1 MRDLSKR
8 HALELQARLQKA
20 GIDLALITDE
30 DAITYLAGFWG
41 YFGIEFGRPS
51 FVLLPAEGPA
61 SLITPLIE
69 LDMARAMTWI
79 EDIRPWQDGGDN
91 QWDTVLLDAIGNDRS
106 LKLGI
111 DAQKLHPP
119 VLKLLEEAFPS
130 MELVD
135 VSPELTDMRMIKSR
149 EEIEIMRK
157 AGQIALAMADA
168 AKGAIGEGVPE
179 YEAALAVN
187 TAGTRKAAEFLSEES
202 LDAFVSPVVHTLQVM
217 QSGPN
222 TTMAHMRASMRRF
235 KRGDPVYF
243 CFCSMARFMEYK
255 LGFDRNFFIGE
266 VSDEH
271 ARIYE
276 TTLAA
281 QSAVFD
287 QIKPGAV
294 AEDIHNTA
302 SEVYLSAGFSPGY
315 RTGRAIGISNLEAPE
330 FKIGDRTVLREGMTM
345 TADGG
350 ITISGELG
358 IRLSDSVVVTAS
370 GNESLTPYTREL
382 VVV

>member
-1 MRDLSKR
+1 MRELAR
-8 HALELQARLQKA
+8 IHATELQSRLRKA
-20 GIDLALITDE
+20 GIDLALIMDE
-30 DAITYLAGFWG
+30 DSITYLAGFWG

-51 FVLLPAEGPA
+51 FVLLPADG
-61 SLITPLIE
+61 TPLLVTPSIE

-79 EDIRPWQDGGDN
+79 DDIRPWQDGGDN
-91 QWDTVLLDAIGNDRS
+91 QWDAVLADALGSDRAI
-106 LKLGI
+106 KLGI
-111 DAQKLHPP
+111 DAQKIHPP
-119 VLKLLEEAFPS
+119 VQTFLKETFPS
-130 MELVD
+130 VSMVD
-135 VSPELTDMRMIKSR
+135 ISPELTDMRMIKSR
-149 EEIEIMRK
+149 EEIDIMRK
-157 AGQIALAMADA
+157 AGQIALSMAEA

-187 TAGTRKAAEFLSEES
+187 AAGTRKAAEFLTEAG
-202 LDAFVSPVVHTLQVM
+202 LDAFVSPVIHTLQVM
-217 QSGPN
+217 QSGQN
-222 TTMAHMRASMRRF
+222 TTMAHMRASMRRL

-266 VSDEH
+266 VKDEH

-276 TTLAA
+276 IALAA
-281 QSAVFD
+281 QSAVLGE
-287 QIKPGAV
+287 IKPGAV

-315 RTGRAIGISNLEAPE
+315 RTGRAIGISNLEVPE
-330 FKIGDRTVLREGMTM
+330 FKIGDRTVLREGMTL

-350 ITISGELG
+350 ITVSGELG
-358 IRLSDSVVVTAS
+358 IRFSDSVFVTAS